1 MQIQT
6 IQDVINQLTQI
17 EQQCTLS
24 KNKAGLFAA
33 LYKRMTVAVT
43 ENINANNF
51 EDNARMEKLD
61 MIFAQRYLNA
71 YAAYYSKAVCSLSWK
86 EAFDSCS
93 ENPLIVLQHLLI
105 GINTH
110 INLDLAIAAA
120 EVAPGNA
127 IHALQNDFYR
137 INNLISSLI
146 DDIQECLCDVWLPM
160 RFLMKVA
167 NGKQMAVLNFSIDKA
182 RDISWANAVLL
193 ANMNDGQKNILIKQI
208 DASVSVIGRKIKSPG
223 VLTDLLLKTI
233 RATEYDDVA
242 RTIKL
247 IDTTVIN

>member
-6 IQDVINQLTQI
+6 IQDVINQLTEI
-17 EQQCTLS
+17 EQQCTAS
-24 KNKAGLFAA
+24 KSKAGYFAA

-51 EDNARMEKLD
+51 EDGPRMEKLD

-71 YAAYYSKAVCSLSWK
+71 YAAYYSKAVCSSSWK
-86 EAFDSCS
+86 EAFDSCAEDS
-93 ENPLIVLQHLLI
+93 LIVLQHLLI

-120 EVAPGNA
+120 EVAPGNS
-127 IHALQNDFYR
+127 IHALKTDFYR
-137 INNLISSLI
+137 INNLISSLV
-146 DDIQECLCDVWLPM
+146 DDIQECLCEVWFPM

-182 RDISWANAVLL
+182 RDASWANALL
-193 ANMNDGQKNILIKQI
+193 LTGINDEQKNVLINQI
-208 DASVSVIGRKIKSPG
+208 DATVSLIGRKIQSPG
-223 VLTDLLLKTI
+223 ALTELLLKTI
-233 RATEYDDVA
+233 RAAEYDDVA

-247 IDTTVIN
+247 IDTTVVN